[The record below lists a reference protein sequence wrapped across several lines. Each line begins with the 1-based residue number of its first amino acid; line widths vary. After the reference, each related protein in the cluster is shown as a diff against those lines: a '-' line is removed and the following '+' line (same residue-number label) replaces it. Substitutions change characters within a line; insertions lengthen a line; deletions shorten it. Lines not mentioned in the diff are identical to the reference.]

1 MSRKAEKEEN
11 IKKSKELISSLYELL
26 IKRDDYNENT
36 GLQDIT
42 DVLIQVNKTI
52 DTNKYPERL
61 VSKLISY
68 LYSMGPAHRIFF
80 PRDQESLIDQL
91 GVIAQ
96 KSGNTG
102 LYSGSFDFKSEFFN
116 TL

>member
-1 MSRKAEKEEN
+1 MSKIETAAN

-26 IKRDDYNENT
+26 IKRDDYKENS

-42 DVLIQVNKTI
+42 DVLVQVNKTI

-61 VSKLISY
+61 VSKLVSY
-68 LYSMGPAHRIFF
+68 IYSMGPAHRIFF
-80 PRDQESLIDQL
+80 PKDQEALINEL